1 MTIKEIDNKL
11 KENISDELRHELN
24 KRKEILLTKQ
34 TVNK

>member
-11 KENISDELRHELN
+11 KENISDELRIELN
-24 KRKEILLTKQ
+24 KRKGLLLTKE